1 MTIDRLFVLWADRDG
16 RRRVIGH
23 LVRTPDRI
31 RFWYDARAVDS
42 LAEGFVALPGL
53 DGLREHCDDAH
64 AFDARYLFA
73 TFAERI
79 PSKARTDAAAMLK
92 AWGVERDDDQ
102 FEILAKSG
110 GARATDR
117 IELAEYRADDDELA
131 QPLEF
136 RIAGGKHSEPAML
149 HAGEAVEL
157 RREPTNERDASATIV
172 IARTGQRAGYV
183 PAQYAKMFARLID
196 GGVQLDATAVRQLM
210 LLDEAGRWVIR
221 ARRA

>member
-1 MTIDRLFVLWADRDG
+1 MIDRLFVLWADRDG

-23 LVRTPDRI
+23 LVRAPDRI
-31 RFWYDARAVDS
+31 RFWYDTRASDA
-42 LAEGFVALPGL
+42 LAEGFVPLPGL
-53 DGLREHCDDAH
+53 DGVRERCDEAR
-64 AFDARYLFA
+64 AFEARYLFA

-79 PSKARTDAAAMLK
+79 PSKARTDAADMLR
-92 AWGVERDDDQ
+92 AWGVEHADDQ

-117 IELAEYRADDDELA
+117 IELAEYRAENDELT

-136 RIAGGKHSEPAML
+136 RIAGGKHSEPVSL
-149 HAGEAVEL
+149 HPSEPVEL
-157 RREPTNERDASATIV
+157 HREPTNDRDASATIIV
-172 IARTGQRAGYV
+172 ARTGQKAGYV

-196 GGVQLDATAVRQLM
+196 GGVQIEAMAVRQLM

-221 ARRA
+221 AHRL